1 MVLVALAIWL
11 AQPALAAIELNYFT
25 VIANPAS
32 VILQWGTLN
41 EFNVQGYEIQY
52 KREDEPEAAYH
63 RIGFLPAKG
72 GESLPAQYRFPVTS
86 GIETGVPYCFR
97 LVELTTDGTPG
108 EKIDRCGYGPS
119 ITPIPGAPT
128 STPTAAPSSA
138 APTDAFGNPLPQ
150 ATDAFGNPLPQATD
164 AFGNPLPA
172 PTDASG
178 NPVVQPPPTDA
189 FGSPLPAPTDAFG
202 NPVVQPPPTDAFG
215 SPLPAPTD
223 AFGNPVVQPPPT
235 DAFGSP
241 LPTPDPNA
249 PPTPIVVTP
258 LPPPS
263 EGAATAEVAQASA
276 ETTATVD
283 ASLPAY
289 VVVTAVPTTAPVA
302 FGPVLT
308 PLPTLT
314 PTPSILQLTTLL
326 TPSTTQNMM
335 LMLLCLT
342 VAGAGGIG
350 LLGLITSVMFMRS
363 RSTQREFY
371 DRSSLP
377 RRRW

>member
-150 ATDAFGNPLPQATD
+150 ATDAFGNPLP
-164 AFGNPLPA
+164 A
-172 PTDASG
+172 PTDAS
-178 NPVVQPPPTDA
+178 
-189 FGSPLPAPTDAFG
+189 
-202 NPVVQPPPTDAFG
+202 
-215 SPLPAPTD
+215 
-223 AFGNPVVQPPPT
+223 GNPVVQPPPT

>member
-164 AFGNPLPA
+164 AFGN
-172 PTDASG
+172 
-178 NPVVQPPPTDA
+178 
-189 FGSPLPAPTDAFG
+189 PLPAPTDAFG

>member
-41 EFNVQGYEIQY
+41 EFNVQGYEIQC
-52 KREDEPEAAYH
+52 KREDEPEASYH

-72 GESLPAQYRFPVTS
+72 GESLPAQYSFPVTS

-119 ITPIPGAPT
+119 ITPIPGTPT
-128 STPTAAPSSA
+128 STPVVASSA
-138 APTDAFGNPLPQ
+138 AVPTDAFGNPLPPSQVPQPQ
-150 ATDAFGNPLPQATD
+150 ATDAFGNPLPQPQATD
-164 AFGNPLPA
+164 AFGNPLP
-172 PTDASG
+172 
-178 NPVVQPPPTDA
+178 QPQATDA
-189 FGSPLPAPTDAFG
+189 FGSPLPPSQV
-202 NPVVQPPPTDAFG
+202 PQPQATDAFG
-215 SPLPAPTD
+215 SPLPQPQATD
-223 AFGNPVVQPPPT
+223 AFGNPLPPSQVPQPQAT

-302 FGPVLT
+302 FGPALT

-314 PTPSILQLTTLL
+314 PTPSLLQLTTLL

-363 RSTQREFY
+363 RATQREFY

>member
-150 ATDAFGNPLPQATD
+150 ATDAFGNPLP
-164 AFGNPLPA
+164 
-172 PTDASG
+172 
-178 NPVVQPPPTDA
+178 
-189 FGSPLPAPTDAFG
+189 
-202 NPVVQPPPTDAFG
+202 
-215 SPLPAPTD
+215 APTD

-241 LPTPDPNA
+241 LPTP
-249 PPTPIVVTP
+249 
-258 LPPPS
+258 
-263 EGAATAEVAQASA
+263 
-276 ETTATVD
+276 
-283 ASLPAY
+283 
-289 VVVTAVPTTAPVA
+289 
-302 FGPVLT
+302 
-308 PLPTLT
+308 
-314 PTPSILQLTTLL
+314 
-326 TPSTTQNMM
+326 
-335 LMLLCLT
+335 
-342 VAGAGGIG
+342 
-350 LLGLITSVMFMRS
+350 
-363 RSTQREFY
+363 
-371 DRSSLP
+371 
-377 RRRW
+377 

>member
-41 EFNVQGYEIQY
+41 EFNVQGYEIQC
-52 KREDEPEAAYH
+52 KREDEPEASYH

-72 GESLPAQYRFPVTS
+72 GESLPAQYSFPVTS

-119 ITPIPGAPT
+119 ITPIPGTPT
-128 STPTAAPSSA
+128 STPVVASSA
-138 APTDAFGNPLPQ
+138 AVPTDAFGNPLPPSQVPQPQ
-150 ATDAFGNPLPQATD
+150 ATDAFGNPLPQPQATDAFGSPLPPSQVPQPQATDAFGSPLPQPQATD
-164 AFGNPLPA
+164 AFGNPLP
-172 PTDASG
+172 PSQV
-178 NPVVQPPPTDA
+178 PQPQA
-189 FGSPLPAPTDAFG
+189 
-202 NPVVQPPPTDAFG
+202 
-215 SPLPAPTD
+215 
-223 AFGNPVVQPPPT
+223 T

-302 FGPVLT
+302 FGPALT

-314 PTPSILQLTTLL
+314 PTPSLLQLTTLL

-363 RSTQREFY
+363 RATQREFY

>member
-41 EFNVQGYEIQY
+41 EFNVQGYEIQC

-150 ATDAFGNPLPQATD
+150 ATDAFGN
-164 AFGNPLPA
+164 
-172 PTDASG
+172 
-178 NPVVQPPPTDA
+178 
-189 FGSPLPAPTDAFG
+189 
-202 NPVVQPPPTDAFG
+202 
-215 SPLPAPTD
+215 PLPAPTD